1 MQDTEF
7 VELESPQDFSKPRRK
22 QTIIAVVCVL
32 LVALLA
38 VATALLVKTYV
49 LATFIVDGVSMYPTL
64 DGGGGATSDS
74 DRTNGEVLYLNKLA
88 KIGRGDIV
96 VFNTTLTSPS
106 GEERSLVKRVIAV
119 GGDHLQIT
127 GNVVY
132 LNGQPL
138 DEPYINGE
146 MFTSDVDVYVEEGHV
161 FCMGDNRNNSQDSRV
176 IGQISLDDVVGKC
189 FLIKGLDG
197 KLRKP

>member
-1 MQDTEF
+1 MQDTQF

-64 DGGGGATSDS
+64 DGGGGAMSDS

-119 GGDHLQIT
+119 GGDRLQIT